1 MNVRLEN
8 REERNGPVGPARGAK
23 RGPQPLSIAL
33 MLCCGLLC
41 LGFPDGLIFRAEVI
55 DRLVAVVNR
64 QIITLGDVERE
75 MKLQELDPLTGDLT
89 GMSSSQQPK
98 VTQDLLVQ
106 RLIEQTLIREQIQQF
121 PGLEIAD
128 EQVQSQ
134 VAAIEKK
141 VGGAEKLAQMKV
153 DSGALQDRL
162 RWQLQVMKFID
173 YRFRQFVVVDT
184 KEIEAYYQNQFLPEL
199 QKRNV
204 VPAPGLPEVE
214 ERIRKI
220 VTEEKLNTQVDEWL
234 ASLRKDATIEIFH

>member
-1 MNVRLEN
+1 M
-8 REERNGPVGPARGAK
+8 
-23 RGPQPLSIAL
+23 
-33 MLCCGLLC
+33 
-41 LGFPDGLIFRAEVI
+41 
-55 DRLVAVVNR
+55 
-64 QIITLGDVERE
+64 
-75 MKLQELDPLTGDLT
+75 
-89 GMSSSQQPK
+89 
-98 VTQDLLVQ
+98 Q

-121 PGLEIAD
+121 PGLEIDD
-128 EQVQSQ
+128 EQVESQ

-141 VGGAEKLAQMKV
+141 VGGAEKLAQMKI
-153 DSGALQDRL
+153 DIGAIRDRL

-184 KEIEAYYQNQFLPEL
+184 KEIEAYYQNQLLPEL

-204 VPAPGLPEVE
+204 SSAPELPEVE

>member
-1 MNVRLEN
+1 
-8 REERNGPVGPARGAK
+8 
-23 RGPQPLSIAL
+23 
-33 MLCCGLLC
+33 MLWCGLWC
-41 LGFPDGLIFRAEVI
+41 LGFSGVLHLRAEVI

-64 QIITLGDVERE
+64 QIITLGDVEKE
-75 MKLQELDPLTGDLT
+75 MKLQELDSLTGDPT
-89 GMSSSQQPK
+89 GMNSSQQQK
-98 VTQDLLVQ
+98 VTQELLVQ

-128 EQVQSQ
+128 EQVESQ
-134 VAAIEKK
+134 VTEIEKK
-141 VGGAEKLAQMKV
+141 MGGAGKLAQMKV
-153 DSGALQDRL
+153 DIGAIRDRL

-173 YRFRQFVVVDT
+173 YRFRQFVIVDT

-199 QKRNV
+199 QKRNA
-204 VPAPGLPEVE
+204 VPAPALADVE

>member
-1 MNVRLEN
+1 
-8 REERNGPVGPARGAK
+8 
-23 RGPQPLSIAL
+23 
-33 MLCCGLLC
+33 MLWCGLLC
-41 LGFPDGLIFRAEVI
+41 LGFSHVLLLRAEVI

-64 QIITLGDVERE
+64 QIITLGDVEKE
-75 MKLQELDPLTGDLT
+75 MRLQELDPLTGDAT
-89 GMSSSQQPK
+89 GMSSSQQQK
-98 VTQDLLVQ
+98 VTQELLVQ
-106 RLIEQTLIREQIQQF
+106 RLIEQMLIREQIQQF

-128 EQVQSQ
+128 EQVESQ

-153 DSGALQDRL
+153 DNGALRDRL

-204 VPAPGLPEVE
+204 LPAPELAEVE

-220 VTEEKLNTQVDEWL
+220 LIEEKLNNQVDEWL